1 MTSCA
6 SLTKFRDRQSESD
19 LCMEEALKECEALA
33 KPGATAF
40 DTAVNWALQY
50 KLCQTQHEILAHCVK
65 EH

>member
-1 MTSCA
+1 
-6 SLTKFRDRQSESD
+6 
-19 LCMEEALKECEALA
+19 MEEALKECEALA